1 MHSTKQ
7 TLEKQLIVDI
17 SSRRK
22 MVDRNEVQIVW
33 TEKDKQMSDV
43 LTKAR
48 ALQKLLLEI
57 LESSKMLDL

>member
-17 SSRRK
+17 SSLRK

-43 LTKAR
+43 LTKAV

>member
-33 TEKDKQMSDV
+33 TEKEKQMSDV

>member
-17 SSRRK
+17 SSLRK

-33 TEKDKQMSDV
+33 TEKDKQMSDI
-43 LTKAR
+43 LTKAG

>member
-17 SSRRK
+17 SSLRK

-43 LTKAR
+43 LTKAV
-48 ALQKLLLEI
+48 ALQKLLFEI

>member
-17 SSRRK
+17 SSLCK

-33 TEKDKQMSDV
+33 TEKEKQMSDV

>member
-17 SSRRK
+17 SSLRK

-33 TEKDKQMSDV
+33 TERDKQMSDV
-43 LTKAR
+43 LTKAV

>member
-1 MHSTKQ
+1 
-7 TLEKQLIVDI
+7 
-17 SSRRK
+17 

-43 LTKAR
+43 LTKAG

>member
-33 TEKDKQMSDV
+33 AEKDKQMSDV
-43 LTKAR
+43 LTKAG

>member
-43 LTKAR
+43 LTKAG

>member
-1 MHSTKQ
+1 
-7 TLEKQLIVDI
+7 
-17 SSRRK
+17 

-43 LTKAR
+43 LTKAV

>member
-1 MHSTKQ
+1 
-7 TLEKQLIVDI
+7 
-17 SSRRK
+17 

-33 TEKDKQMSDV
+33 TEKDKQMRDV
-43 LTKAR
+43 LTKAV

>member
-43 LTKAR
+43 LTKAV